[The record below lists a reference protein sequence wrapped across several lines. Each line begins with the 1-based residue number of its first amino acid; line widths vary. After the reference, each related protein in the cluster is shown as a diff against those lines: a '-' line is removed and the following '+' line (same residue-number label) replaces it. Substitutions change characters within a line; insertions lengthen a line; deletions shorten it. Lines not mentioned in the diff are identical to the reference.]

1 MIWRQLC
8 HPNILPLF
16 GIDESTFRPRLA
28 MVSPWMG
35 NGNILT
41 YLQDNE
47 DVDRL
52 ELVSSFFVHCN
63 LEYLRTD
70 KIDGIALGLRY
81 LHAQSPPVVH
91 GDLRGVSITAPILL
105 HKCSDDMILSPI
117 SLSTIWECLGSPTS
131 GCREFW
137 TPN

>member
-52 ELVSSFFVHCN
+52 ELVSSFFARCN
-63 LEYLRTD
+63 LKYLRTD
-70 KIDGIALGLRY
+70 KD
-81 LHAQSPPVVH
+81 
-91 GDLRGVSITAPILL
+91 
-105 HKCSDDMILSPI
+105 
-117 SLSTIWECLGSPTS
+117 
-131 GCREFW
+131 
-137 TPN
+137 